1 MRLSCPNCGATY
13 LLDDRLIPRGGRH
26 VQCTACHTRWF
37 ARGVVTAELATPAE
51 DQVIARL
58 EARNPTPRPVPTP
71 AAAVHPWPETPPA
84 AVQPAPEGVASPVAS
99 PDPDADAGFVW
110 ESGDLPAVP
119 ADAAAAAVPPRPAYP
134 PRAEPSATLTPAAI
148 PPAARRLSLN
158 PAATAPARPA
168 ARRSGG
174 RFVLGFLCALLI
186 GGAAFAAYEYH
197 AEIADRLPAARPVLE
212 RHVAL
217 VDQGRTWVDT
227 RVTPEID
234 RLLNR

>member
-58 EARNPTPRPVPTP
+58 EARNPGPRQVPAMP
-71 AAAVHPWPETPPA
+71 GWPQTPPPAPTA
-84 AVQPAPEGVASPVAS
+84 AQPAPAPALPEPA
-99 PDPDADAGFVW
+99 PDPAADTGFVW
-110 ESGDLPAVP
+110 ESGDQPAAP
-119 ADAAAAAVPPRPAYP
+119 ADATAAAAPPRPAYP
-134 PRAEPSATLTPAAI
+134 PRAEPSSTLAPTSTPAV
-148 PPAARRLSLN
+148 ARRLSLN

-197 AEIADRLPAARPVLE
+197 AEIADRLPAARPALE

>member
-58 EARNPTPRPVPTP
+58 EARKPGPRPVPSPEAPLGNWP
-71 AAAVHPWPETPPA
+71 ATPPSP
-84 AVQPAPEGVASPVAS
+84 VSSPQPAQAQAA
-99 PDPDADAGFVW
+99 DADFVW
-110 ESGDLPAVP
+110 ETGDLPARHEG
-119 ADAAAAAVPPRPAYP
+119 ASGSAAPPRPAYP
-134 PRAEPSATLTPAAI
+134 PRAEPSATLAPASI
-148 PPAARRLSLN
+148 PPASRRLSLN
-158 PAATAPARPA
+158 PSAAAPARA
-168 ARRSGG
+168 TSRRSGG
-174 RFVLGFLCALLI
+174 RFVLGFLFALML
-186 GGAAFAAYEYH
+186 GGAAFGAYEY
-197 AEIADRLPAARPVLE
+197 ADEIADRLPAARPALE

-217 VDQGRTWVDT
+217 VDEGRTWVDS
-227 RVTPEID
+227 RVTPEIE

>member
-13 LLDDRLIPRGGRH
+13 LLDDRLIPRAGRH

-58 EARNPTPRPVPTP
+58 EARNPAPRPVPSP
-71 AAAVHPWPETPPA
+71 AAAVRPWPETPPTPPSA
-84 AVQPAPEGVASPVAS
+84 IQSAPAPAPS
-99 PDPDADAGFVW
+99 PDPMPETADDAGFVW
-110 ESGDLPAVP
+110 ESGDLPAE
-119 ADAAAAAVPPRPAYP
+119 AAEAAVAPRPAYP
-134 PRAEPSATLTPAAI
+134 PRAEPSAAISPASI

-158 PAATAPARPA
+158 PAASPPARPA

-174 RFVLGFLCALLI
+174 RFVLGFLVALLI

-197 AEIADRLPAARPVLE
+197 AEIADRLPAARPALE

-217 VDQGRTWVDT
+217 VDQGRAWVDT

>member
-58 EARNPTPRPVPTP
+58 EARNPGPRPVPS
-71 AAAVHPWPETPPA
+71 PEGSMGRWSEAPPA
-84 AVQPAPEGVASPVAS
+84 STAAPQPAPAPTLAPTQGA
-99 PDPDADAGFVW
+99 DADFVW
-110 ESGDLPAVP
+110 ETGDLPARP
-119 ADAAAAAVPPRPAYP
+119 AGESEPTAPPRPAYP
-134 PRAEPSATLTPAAI
+134 PRAEPSATLAPTSI
-148 PPAARRLSLN
+148 PPASRRLSLN
-158 PAATAPARPA
+158 PGATAPTRTAS
-168 ARRSGG
+168 RRSPG
-174 RFVLGFLCALLI
+174 RFVLGFLFALLI
-186 GGAAFAAYEYH
+186 GGATFGAYEY
-197 AEIADRLPAARPVLE
+197 ADEIADRLPAARPALE

-217 VDQGRTWVDT
+217 LDEGRAWVDS
-227 RVTPEID
+227 RVTPEIE